1 MKVYCFPQSVK
12 TLLQHK
18 QNVQNAEFP
27 ERFITGLWGNGRSS
41 CYNKSWGSWKQK
53 YVSQDVRDGKK
64 NNKGWL
70 ILHIQRL
77 FCGEEECEMLEHV
90 AERRLSQK
98 DVAED
103 AITAG
108 TMVRV

>member
-1 MKVYCFPQSVK
+1 MKVYCFPPSVK
-12 TLLQHK
+12 TLLQYK
-18 QNVQNAEFP
+18 KNVQNAEFP
-27 ERFITGLWGNGRSS
+27 ERFITGVWGNGRSS

-90 AERRLSQK
+90 AGRRLSQK